1 MSFENYEGTALDIS
15 ELDIQP
21 DSTEDQTDEVV
32 DETAA
37 TEETIDSDSTQEVID
52 SSDDQPVKYNIEGVG
67 EFTADEIREM
77 RNSGLRQADY
87 TRKTQELARQRE
99 ELHNAKD
106 LIDYLNSNPHIVE
119 AMKQAEANPNGFATQ
134 RAPSA
139 ESDMIRQIAY
149 NQKALET
156 DMKLNELKQKY
167 GNDVDEVAVLEKAT
181 ELGTEDLEFVYKS
194 LAFDRSNSDTRKYI
208 EQAKAELK
216 AEMLQNKD
224 VVSTT
229 VKNKAVDISSTKVS
243 ELTPEEKR
251 IAAAMGLSDSEYLK
265 WR

>member
-21 DSTEDQTDEVV
+21 EVDETEQTEEVV

-37 TEETIDSDSTQEVID
+37 TEETDVDSDSTQETEINE
-52 SSDDQPVKYNIEGVG
+52 SPTKYNIDGVG

-87 TRKTQELARQRE
+87 TRKTQDLARQRE
-99 ELHNAKD
+99 ELKSAQE
-106 LIDYLNSNPHIVE
+106 LMDYLNANPHIVA

-134 RAPSA
+134 HAPSPEA
-139 ESDMIRQIAY
+139 DMIRQIAY
-149 NQKALET
+149 NQKAMET
-156 DMKLNELKQKY
+156 DMKLNDLRQRY
-167 GNDVDEVAVLEKAT
+167 GDINEVAILEKAT

-194 LAFDRSNSDTRKYI
+194 LAFDGQKNDTRSII
-208 EQAKAELK
+208 EQAKAELR
-216 AEMLQNKD
+216 AELEQNKS

-229 VKNKAVDISSTKVS
+229 IKNKKSNVATTNQV
-243 ELTPEEKR
+243 ELTSEEKR
-251 IAAAMGLSDSEYLK
+251 VAAAMGLTESEYLK

>member
-1 MSFENYEGTALDIS
+1 MFENYEGTALDIS

-21 DSTEDQTDEVV
+21 ESTEEETEEVV

-37 TEETIDSDSTQEVID
+37 VEDVDTDNDSTQEAETE
-52 SSDDQPVKYNIEGVG
+52 SLNEPVKYNIDGVG

-99 ELHNAKD
+99 ELHNAEE
-106 LIDYLNSNPHIVE
+106 LINYLNANPHIVE

-134 RAPSA
+134 HAPSY
-139 ESDMIRQIAY
+139 ESDMINQIAY
-149 NQKALET
+149 KQKAMET

-167 GNDVDEVAVLEKAT
+167 GNVDEIAVLEKAT

-194 LAFDRSNSDTRKYI
+194 LAFDGNQADTRKYI
-208 EQAKAELK
+208 EQAKAELR
-216 AEMLQNKD
+216 AEMIQNKD
-224 VVSTT
+224 AVSTT
-229 VKNKAVDISSTKVS
+229 IKNKNSGGATTKKV

-251 IAAAMGLSDSEYLK
+251 VADAMGLTEKEYLQWK
-265 WR
+265 

>member
-1 MSFENYEGTALDIS
+1 MFENYEGTALDIS

-21 DSTEDQTDEVV
+21 ESTEEETEEVV

-37 TEETIDSDSTQEVID
+37 VEDVDTDNDSTQEAKTESLD
-52 SSDDQPVKYNIEGVG
+52 EPVKYNIDGVG

-99 ELHNAKD
+99 ELHNAEE
-106 LIDYLNSNPHIVE
+106 LINYLNANPHIVE

-134 RAPSA
+134 RAPSY
-139 ESDMIRQIAY
+139 ESDMINQIAY
-149 NQKALET
+149 KQKAMET

-167 GNDVDEVAVLEKAT
+167 GNVDEIAILEKAT

-194 LAFDRSNSDTRKYI
+194 LAFDGNQADTRKYI
-208 EQAKAELK
+208 EQAKAELR
-216 AEMLQNKD
+216 AEMMQNKD
-224 VVSTT
+224 AVSTT
-229 VKNKAVDISSTKVS
+229 IKNRNSGGATTKKV

-251 IAAAMGLSDSEYLK
+251 VADAMGLTEKEYLQWK
-265 WR
+265 